1 MAKLKEKILRKCT
14 LNKKKIK
21 KKSKVNMNLF
31 YNEKIKNDFKYLEI
45 CLLHN

>member
-1 MAKLKEKILRKCT
+1 MAKLKEKILHKCT
-14 LNKKKIK
+14 LNKKK
-21 KKSKVNMNLF
+21 SKLNMNLF